1 MPEENFDNITMIV
14 LDKLANHSDCVHQ
27 AMLKGIDIGRMTDL
41 VGRFGCTG
49 GKKNSLNGNE
59 RKVLQSKNSGTK
71 SKDSSAREAVRGTSL

>member
-1 MPEENFDNITMIV
+1 MSEENFDNITMIV

-27 AMLKGIDIGRMTDL
+27 AMLKGIDIGRMMDL
-41 VGRFGCTG
+41 VERFECT
-49 GKKNSLNGNE
+49 GKKNSLNGDK